1 LCKLLEAER
10 VENMHMK
17 IERTG
22 EQGQEG
28 QQEKKV
34 NSIRYTYKLGKGI
47 SSVKGGIKVLEDLDY
62 PIEIIND
69 TRNMIHGID
78 VEV

>member
-1 LCKLLEAER
+1 
-10 VENMHMK
+10 MK

-22 EQGQEG
+22 EQGQG
-28 QQEKKV
+28 ASEKKP
-34 NSIRYTYKLGKGI
+34 NSIKYTYKLGKGI

-69 TRNMIHGID
+69 TRNMIHGVD

>member
-1 LCKLLEAER
+1 
-10 VENMHMK
+10 MHMK
-17 IERTG
+17 IERIG
-22 EQGQEG
+22 KQGQGEG
-28 QQEKKV
+28 EGKVV

-69 TRNMIHGID
+69 TRNMIHGVD

>member
-1 LCKLLEAER
+1 
-10 VENMHMK
+10 MHMK
-17 IERTG
+17 IKRTTNDG
-22 EQGQEG
+22 QQEGQGQEG
-28 QQEKKV
+28 QGQEDKKEP
-34 NSIRYTYKLGKGI
+34 NSIKYTYKLGKGI

-69 TRNMIHGID
+69 TRNMIHGVD

>member
-1 LCKLLEAER
+1 
-10 VENMHMK
+10 MHMK
-17 IERTG
+17 IERIG
-22 EQGQEG
+22 EQGQQEGQG

-69 TRNMIHGID
+69 TRNMIHGVD